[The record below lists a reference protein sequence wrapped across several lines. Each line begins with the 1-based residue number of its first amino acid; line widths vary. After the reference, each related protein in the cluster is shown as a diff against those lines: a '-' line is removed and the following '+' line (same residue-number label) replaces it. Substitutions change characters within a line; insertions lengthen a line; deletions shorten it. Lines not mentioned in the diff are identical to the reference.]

1 MNYVNNTYQYG
12 PTKVRTIVDLDDP
25 KEFFIC
31 ASDLEKV
38 SPIYTVH
45 SYLERDDTK
54 ALMEAIPKSG
64 CKNQPIDGGRLI
76 KTVAEGANRG
86 TWFCRVLAL
95 DFCRWTSPKLFVWCE
110 SVCNRIASTSATTD
124 KKSLY
129 STTEVIKFLEGDWN
143 VKTLLSDL
151 EKKGV
156 IKFSQSSSSKDRKW
170 TMCDKSK
177 LRFIKEKTFT
187 IKDTNFTKPYNV
199 WTEEGKNYLINLY
212 NK

>member
-64 CKNQPIDGGRLI
+64 CKNQPVDGGRLI

-86 TWFCRVLAL
+86 TWFCRALAI
-95 DFCRWTSPKLFVWCE
+95 DFCSNYRQEIML
-110 SVCNRIASTSATTD
+110 
-124 KKSLY
+124 LY
-129 STTEVIKFLEGDWN
+129 YRGHQVLRRRLECKN
-143 VKTLLSDL
+143 P
-151 EKKGV
+151 
-156 IKFSQSSSSKDRKW
+156 
-170 TMCDKSK
+170 
-177 LRFIKEKTFT
+177 
-187 IKDTNFTKPYNV
+187 TK
-199 WTEEGKNYLINLY
+199 
-212 NK
+212 

>member
-45 SYLERDDTK
+45 SYLERSDTK
-54 ALMEAIPKSG
+54 ALMDAIPKSS
-64 CKNQPIDGGRLI
+64 CKNQPVDGNRLI
-76 KTVAEGANRG
+76 KTVAEGVNRG
-86 TWFCRVLAL
+86 TWFCRALAL
-95 DFCRWTSPKLFVWCE
+95 DYCRWISPKLFVWCE
-110 SVCNRIASTSATTD
+110 SVCNRIACTSAASN
-124 KKSLY
+124 KNSLY

-156 IKFSQSSSSKDRKW
+156 IKFNQGSKNKNW
-170 TMCDKSK
+170 TMCDRCK

-187 IKDTNFTKPYNV
+187 LKDTNFTKQYNV
-199 WTEEGKNYLINLY
+199 WTEEGKNYLISLY

>member
-54 ALMEAIPKSG
+54 ALMEVIPKSG
-64 CKNQPIDGGRLI
+64 CKNQPVDGGRLI
-76 KTVAEGANRG
+76 KTVAEGTNRG
-86 TWFCRVLAL
+86 TWFCRALAL
-95 DFCRWTSPKLFVWCE
+95 DFCRWISPKLFVWCE

-124 KKSLY
+124 KDSLY

-151 EKKGV
+151 EEKGV
-156 IKFSQSSSSKDRKW
+156 IKFSQANSRDKKW
-170 TMCDKSK
+170 TMCDRSK

-187 IKDTNFTKPYNV
+187 IKETNFTKQYNV

>member
-25 KEFFIC
+25 KEFFVC

-45 SYLERDDTK
+45 SYLERSDTK
-54 ALMEAIPKSG
+54 ALMDAIPKSS
-64 CKNQPIDGGRLI
+64 CKNQPVDSNRLI
-76 KTVAEGANRG
+76 KTVAEGANKG
-86 TWFCRVLAL
+86 TWFCRALAL
-95 DFCRWTSPKLFVWCE
+95 DFCRWVSPKLFVWCE
-110 SVCNRIASTSATTD
+110 SVCNRIACTSTASN
-124 KKSLY
+124 KNSLY

-156 IKFSQSSSSKDRKW
+156 IKFNQGGRNKNW
-170 TMCDKSK
+170 TMCDRGK

-187 IKDTNFTKPYNV
+187 LKDTNFTKQYNV